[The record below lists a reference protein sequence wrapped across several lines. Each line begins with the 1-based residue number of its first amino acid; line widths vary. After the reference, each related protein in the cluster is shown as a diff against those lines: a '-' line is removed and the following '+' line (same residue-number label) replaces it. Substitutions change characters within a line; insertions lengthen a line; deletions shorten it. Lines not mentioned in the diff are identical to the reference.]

1 MTKQPAFMNWHE
13 NKPSLD
19 LEGVYYMLRTQLEY
33 SSVDTYGPYF
43 YKTLPRFMKS
53 FRMYL
58 AQSNEYIREIK
69 DEDPEPDDAEYELN
83 LRYIR
88 ILRNC
93 QDWNDVRTEFP
104 KGLSIDIGGSEFDFW
119 VYVGIRIN
127 WETEVFTIYN
137 KWDNE
142 DGPIITDFII
152 KKITEKKIKE

>member
-88 ILRNC
+88 TLSNC
-93 QDWNDVRTEFP
+93 QDWNDVRMEFP
-104 KGLSIDIGGSEFDFW
+104 KGLSIDIGGSEFNFW

-127 WETEVFTIYN
+127 WETEVFSIYN

-142 DGPIITDFII
+142 DGPILTDFRI
-152 KKITEKKIKE
+152 KKITEKMIEE